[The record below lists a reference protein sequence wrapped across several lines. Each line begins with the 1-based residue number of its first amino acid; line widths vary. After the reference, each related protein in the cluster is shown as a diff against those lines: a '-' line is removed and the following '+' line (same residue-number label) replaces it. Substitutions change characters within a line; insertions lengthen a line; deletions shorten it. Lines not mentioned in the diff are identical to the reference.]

1 MRRFVKTE
9 ESDFYCTKCGQFTY
23 SIRRLKGQEREPGH
37 LKRLWCP
44 FCNEEHNCVE
54 VRSSAYGYTKKDFD
68 LEFAMG
74 NFDKDGNRKRTFKE
88 NRQLYEKIKKIRRG
102 EINE

>member
-54 VRSSAYGYTKKDFD
+54 IRSSAYGYTTDDFNM
-68 LEFAMG
+68 EFSIG
-74 NFDKDGNRKRTFKE
+74 NFDEEGNRKMSFKE
-88 NRQLYEKIKKIRRG
+88 ARVEYERRFKK
-102 EINE
+102 